1 MSRFVEGD
9 QSMTN
14 RHTVHTV
21 AVINSNED
29 LIELLRLLLAD
40 EGFHTVGEHL
50 VSFKK
55 GRVDFT
61 AFCQQHQPEVI
72 ILDIAPPY
80 EENWTFFNLL
90 KDSKAAEGTP
100 FVLTTTNKDV
110 LERFVGQTHTIE
122 IIGKPYDI
130 EQIVK
135 AVKTA
140 LKR

>member
-1 MSRFVEGD
+1 
-9 QSMTN
+9 MTN
-14 RHTVHTV
+14 KHPIHTV

-29 LIELLRLLLAD
+29 IIELLRLLLED
-40 EGFHTVGEHL
+40 EGFHAVGEHL

-55 GRVDFT
+55 GRADFA
-61 AFCQQHQPEVI
+61 AFCQEHQPEVFV
-72 ILDIAPPY
+72 LDIAPPY

-90 KDSKAAEGTP
+90 RDSKAAEGIP

-110 LERFVGQTHTIE
+110 LEKFVGQTDTIE
-122 IIGKPYDI
+122 IIGKPFDI
-130 EQIVK
+130 EEVVK